1 MIYVKNTI
9 HDRTTVN
16 LTVEEDGSIVI
27 TMTCSTDGATIY
39 YTTGSSDTPTR
50 ENGTIYTGPI
60 TVTANYTYKAIAVK
74 EGFLDSYQTKLV

>member
-27 TMTCSTDGATIY
+27 HQKISNSMIANIGRLDINRQTVSAD
-39 YTTGSSDTPTR
+39 
-50 ENGTIYTGPI
+50 NI
-60 TVTANYTYKAIAVK
+60 T
-74 EGFLDSYQTKLV
+74 